1 MNNKILVVDDD
12 KEICMLVEKYLN
24 LNNYEVVKAYDGEE
38 ALELFGKD
46 KFDMVITD
54 VMMPKL
60 DGIQLC
66 KIIREKAD
74 IPVLLLTAKSEDM
87 DKVLGFKIG
96 ADDYITKP
104 FSVYELSARVEAH
117 LRRYNKMQNSQ
128 NTPKETVIDLGYL
141 HIDFGKLLIVKEGKE
156 IALTAKEL
164 EILRLLSEH
173 PEQVFSKKQIFKS
186 VWKEDYFDDNTVT
199 VHIRRLRK
207 KIEKNPDEPQLIKTV
222 WGLGYKF
229 TLNEAGVNE

>member
-1 MNNKILVVDDD
+1 MGNRILVVDDD

-24 LNNYEVVKAYDGEE
+24 LNNYEVVKAYNGQE
-38 ALELFGKD
+38 ALDIFTKET
-46 KFDMVITD
+46 FDMVITD

-66 KIIREKAD
+66 KAIREKSD

-117 LRRYNKMQNSQ
+117 LRRYGRMQHIQ
-128 NTPKETVIDLGYL
+128 ETPKEVVIDLGYL
-141 HIDFGKLLIVKEGKE
+141 KVDFGKLLILKDGEE

-164 EILRLLSEH
+164 EILKLLSEH

-207 KIEKNPDEPQLIKTV
+207 KIEKDPDDPKLIKTV

-229 TLNEAGVNE
+229 SMSEAGRNE